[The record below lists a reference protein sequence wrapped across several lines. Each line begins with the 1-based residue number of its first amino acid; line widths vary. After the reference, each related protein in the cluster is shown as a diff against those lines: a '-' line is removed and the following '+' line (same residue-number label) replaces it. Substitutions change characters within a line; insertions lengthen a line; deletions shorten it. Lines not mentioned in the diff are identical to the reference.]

1 MQNIEQ
7 KAISLIIADLTTVK
21 QSMEYMLKTN
31 EGTKDPTTYAYDK
44 IISHPFVDH
53 IKGNFNFTD
62 CPSKVERVCDR
73 LTDAWEKLSKQAD
86 AIGESYR

>member
-7 KAISLIIADLTTVK
+7 KAISLIIADLTTFK

-44 IISHPFVDH
+44 IISHNL
-53 IKGNFNFTD
+53 INKMN
-62 CPSKVERVCDR
+62 
-73 LTDAWEKLSKQAD
+73 KLL
-86 AIGESYR
+86 